1 MNRAFTSFGI
11 AALLALTTSSAI
23 AEEISTS
30 GYIASELRW
39 FPQSPAFDGQLSGAE
54 PSLLLSPEFR
64 YRSQDGDLKATFA
77 PYARLTGRNS
87 DRSHFDIRAAHVSFR
102 TGDWDFLM
110 GINKVFW
117 GVAESRHLVN
127 IVNQSDIVED
137 TDEEDKLGQPMVAIG
152 LEKDWG
158 RLDLFVLPGFRE
170 RDFPDRRGRLRTP
183 QPVDE
188 NGAVLESDYGKAHV
202 DVAARYSQVFGD
214 WDFGFSVFHGLSREA
229 RLPFSADGARR
240 VPHFDLITQAGLDLQ
255 YTLDAWLWKF
265 ESIVR
270 EGHGSSFGAMVGG
283 FEYTIFQIADTDADL
298 GLLME

>member
-170 RDFPDRRGRLRTP
+170 RDFPSEFGLWSGTTESWKAIRIALT
-183 QPVDE
+183 
-188 NGAVLESDYGKAHV
+188 AVRSSV
-202 DVAARYSQVFGD
+202 SPPTTSRSQ
-214 WDFGFSVFHGLSREA
+214 R
-229 RLPFSADGARR
+229 P
-240 VPHFDLITQAGLDLQ
+240 
-255 YTLDAWLWKF
+255 
-265 ESIVR
+265 
-270 EGHGSSFGAMVGG
+270 
-283 FEYTIFQIADTDADL
+283 
-298 GLLME
+298 